1 MNFKTILKI
10 ALINLFMFYAVN
22 VGYASDL
29 TIYQGN
35 TTGQTSIFMMLD
47 TSGSMG
53 AGQTYNG
60 SSMSIQDD
68 YGVCVVDRNGNGGYS
83 AVSSEDSGT
92 SPNYKRYYCPVSSS
106 TYNSLSAT
114 YKARVQKDCTANGT
128 GYKCYDRLTRLKDAM
143 FNLLGSSALS
153 GIKLGVGY
161 FSLDGKGQKGI
172 ISMPAKAMSD
182 STHVSN
188 LKTFV
193 AGLVA
198 TGGTPTAAAYAE
210 AGAYM
215 LGTTTSGVT
224 TESVYIYKEKYV
236 YTPGLNILGY
246 AIGEGW
252 RECKSWS
259 PSDTASNPTYSISE
273 NGYYYQ
279 KCADSN
285 LLSWVSELLAWSTT
299 ADKDINTL
307 ISNGYVVTRYTG
319 WFDSPIYAE
328 NTQKTYQITR
338 GTDSIYSGYSNSGKY
353 VSGSGNYSTTT
364 SNATYS
370 TMTDIKTATTPSN
383 YVSPSVANSSCS
395 GNGIYFLTDGYPNG
409 TDPASIRNLMNLTL
423 TKNGTPTINM
433 TASTCS
439 SGLSSSGSSDKNNAA
454 WECIGE
460 YSKALM
466 NKSNPRGVQIQ
477 TAVVGFGSSFANI
490 TKNTDGSYNCN
501 AAGISKDIQN
511 ACLWGSSDYGTGG
524 FYQASNKDDII
535 SSMTQFL
542 GGLQV
547 DFKPTNLG
555 VISIPKD
562 PLDQTKSMGTGFFP
576 MLQPLQD
583 STRVTWQGNLKKYYV
598 YNGTLSD
605 SLTGGDS
612 LYTSTQEI
620 NPNAQDIWSSV
631 SGDNSPI
638 NIGGSW
644 NKIPVPSAS
653 TADADS
659 ISNTTSSRNVF
670 VLSNGSMKKVTK
682 DNLATDIAADQQ
694 VGTATEFPITTRASL
709 LKYLGYNVTPAN
721 WNKTTL
727 DAITY
732 GQSPY
737 RFLGGVIHSKPLVVT
752 QSATINAATNAVT
765 SRNEYV
771 VYGSMEGGLH
781 IVDAGTGKEQSVFIP
796 KEIIANQSETLASTD
811 ATSANGLKY
820 GVDAPW
826 TVDNT
831 FKITTQTSSS
841 TSTTKYIANKMN
853 IYGGMRMGGTGI
865 YGLDISTPTS
875 PNLLFNI
882 TPQTAGFSRLAQI
895 WSKPTL
901 TDIRVQGVKTRVLIF
916 GGGYDPSV
924 YETTNFTEP
933 SGSTATLGN
942 AIYIVDATTGALI
955 WMASS
960 NTTGVADSY
969 KATTSSDMKYSV
981 VGQPVVM
988 DYDADGLSD
997 VIYFADLG
1005 GQIFRVD
1012 LNNVNQVATTA
1023 NNNVAV
1029 RVQPIA
1035 KLRADSFVPRFYE
1048 RLAVAVFD
1056 DGQDRFVL
1064 VTAGSGNRSYPL
1076 IAETAKNKVYGIID
1090 RDAATNTLSANYSAA
1105 ATITPND
1112 LVTSGVLG
1120 KTATAQTSTSDVALI
1135 KAKTKK
1141 GWTFELRS
1149 TDSGNYARAY
1159 EEPELKTGDLYVTLY
1174 DPKATPN
1181 GAVANSCTGGVRGL
1195 STIYRIC
1202 MPYGDCAAYLKTDYQ
1217 GIVAPS
1223 FGSVSSDPRNQK
1235 LVTPVPETHENCIGN
1250 CPTVNTTLTEQNVYT
1265 YSQNRKIKTVRWYEW

>member
-1 MNFKTILKI
+1 MNFKKIPKI

-68 YGVCVVDRNGNGGYS
+68 YGVCVVDNNGNGGKN
-83 AVSSEDSGT
+83 ATASEDSGT

-114 YKARVQKDCTANGT
+114 YKARIQKDCTANGT

-143 FNLLGSSALS
+143 FNLLASPALS

-182 STHVSN
+182 STHVGN

-215 LGTTTSGVT
+215 MGTSTSGVA
-224 TESVYIYKEKYV
+224 TESVLVYKDMYAN
-236 YTPGLNILGY
+236 YPILG
-246 AIGEGW
+246 W
-252 RECKSWS
+252 RKC
-259 PSDTASNPTYSISE
+259 TAWATGNPTLSE
-273 NGYYYQ
+273 NGYYYR
-279 KCADSN
+279 KCTNSGF
-285 LLSWVSELLAWSTT
+285 LSELVGWSSTS
-299 ADKDINTL
+299 DQDINNLTN
-307 ISNGYVVTRYTG
+307 NGYVLTRYTG
-319 WFDSPIYAE
+319 LFDSAVYAQPTTE
-328 NTQKTYQITR
+328 LYTISS
-338 GTDSIYSGYSNSGKY
+338 GSDSVYSGYSNSGKY

-423 TKNGTPTINM
+423 TKNGTPAINM

-511 ACLWGSSDYGTGG
+511 ACLWGSSNYGTGG
-524 FYQASNKDDII
+524 FYQASSKDDII

-598 YNGTLSD
+598 YNGTLTD
-605 SLTGGDS
+605 SATGGDS
-612 LYTSTQEI
+612 LYTSAQEI

-631 SGDNSPI
+631 GGDNSPI
-638 NIGGSW
+638 NIGGAW

-670 VLSNGSMKKVTK
+670 VLSSGSMKKVTK

-694 VGTATEFPITTRASL
+694 VGTATEFPTTVRSSL
-709 LKYLGYNVTPAN
+709 LKYLGYNVTPAD
-721 WNKTTL
+721 WKKATL

-796 KEIIANQSETLASTD
+796 KEIIANQPETLASTD
-811 ATSANGLKY
+811 VTSANGLKY

-826 TVDNT
+826 TADNT
-831 FKITTQTSSS
+831 FKITTQSN
-841 TSTTKYIANKMN
+841 TTKYVANQMN
-853 IYGGMRMGGTGI
+853 IYGGLRMGGQAI
-865 YGLDISTPTS
+865 YGLDISSPTS

-882 TPQTAGFSRLAQI
+882 TPQTTGFSRLAQI

-901 TDIRVQGVKTRVLIF
+901 AYIRVKGIKTRVLIF
-916 GGGYDPSV
+916 GGGYDSSV
-924 YETTNFTEP
+924 YETTSFTEP
-933 SGSTATLGN
+933 TASNTTRGN
-942 AIYIVDATTGALI
+942 ALYIVDANTGALI

-960 NTTGVADSY
+960 DTTGVADSY
-969 KATTSSDMKYSV
+969 KATTSTDMKYSV

-988 DYDADGLSD
+988 DYDADGLAD
-997 VIYFADLG
+997 IIYFADLG

-1012 LNNVNQVATTA
+1012 LNNANQVSTTT
-1023 NNNVAV
+1023 NNNVAI

-1035 KLRADSFVPRFYE
+1035 KLRTDSFVPRFYE

-1090 RDAATNTLSANYSAA
+1090 RDATANTLSANYSPA
-1105 ATITPND
+1105 ATITSND
-1112 LVTSGVLG
+1112 LVSSGILG
-1120 KTATAQTSTSDVALI
+1120 KTVTAQTSTADVALI

-1159 EEPELKTGDLYVTLY
+1159 EEPELKTNDLYVTLY
-1174 DPKATPN
+1174 DPKATAT

-1202 MPYGDCAAYLKTDYQ
+1202 LPYGDCAAYLKTDYQ

-1235 LVTPVPETHENCIGN
+1235 LVTPVPEAHENCIGN
-1250 CPTVNTTLTEQNVYT
+1250 CPAVNTTLTEQNIYT
-1265 YSQNRKIKTVRWYEW
+1265 YSQNRKIKPVRWYEW